1 VELWRKALEMVTRRG
16 DGASAGW
23 SEPLTAASAGEVT
36 ELAARPGMSIE
47 AGGLIARLVD
57 FRRPLVRLDVSPEAM
72 VGAPP
77 PEVELF
83 TAASGVE
90 APDRPDG
97 SAQGPAVRATLVGPA
112 PQVDVASQFA
122 SYWYEASLAPE
133 PGGRGD
139 SAGWRPGLFVQ
150 AYLPVPGASAR

>member
-1 VELWRKALEMVTRRG
+1 RFNDARAKQRGADEVVKVHQARVDRLQKLSGGQVVARKELDDALTALADSRTQSALAKAAVELWRKALEMVTRRG

-77 PEVELF
+77 QQVELF

-90 APDRPDG
+90 APD
-97 SAQGPAVRATLVGPA
+97 
-112 PQVDVASQFA
+112 
-122 SYWYEASLAPE
+122 
-133 PGGRGD
+133 
-139 SAGWRPGLFVQ
+139 
-150 AYLPVPGASAR
+150 